1 MKKVI
6 AILIVLIISF
16 PLFSGQQKLSKEKEN
31 GQSIES
37 YNYPEFND
45 EYTSERKAELDK
57 ICEEVEKE
65 TPQDIITYAIII
77 VGLQPGGVAGKAG
90 LRINDIIYSF
100 NDRAFFDIESKDA
113 TQNFIDYVKSL
124 PEGTYPMDIIRY
136 GKAIRLQIKLPSY
149 SGGGPRLGAVLLR
162 LVNKPEAY
170 FEKGISYLESMSSRD
185 DLKKVSWLFET
196 AKMLS
201 PEWADVYYNLGLIY
215 GKLDYYDEAIE
226 NLAISMQIMKKNN
239 FQSDKINK
247 VETLITD
254 NRIKKYKLE
263 EIKVGLASGKWDLI
277 QKEPNVPDSYLY
289 RLNNWGEVTIV
300 PSEWIPQFNQDK
312 LGRLFIYNPL
322 GAWGEQEGK
331 IKEKARKKLLSK
343 NPWLPVYFDGRYF
356 EVRSFYLCETYLN
369 DVSMWCPVPY
379 LLKGEI
385 NFEYS
390 EPIIRIRVFADRGLK
405 EKAYC
410 DRDFNKAFD
419 RSQGSIKEFNFG
431 VTNFINEYKYRVSV
445 NRSVI

>member
-1 MKKVI
+1 MKKTI
-6 AILIVLIISF
+6 AVLIVLTISL
-16 PLFSGQQKLSKEKEN
+16 PLFSGQQKLRNEKEN

-45 EYTSERKAELDK
+45 KYTSERTAELYK

-65 TPQDIITYAIII
+65 TPQDIITYAITI

-215 GKLDYYDEAIE
+215 GKLDYYDEAEI
-226 NLAISMQIMKKNN
+226 NLTMALNILKKNN
-239 FQSDKINK
+239 SSLNEQGKI
-247 VETLITD
+247 ESLIAD
-254 NRIKKYKLE
+254 YNYKNLWLKNIKDRF
-263 EIKVGLASGKWDLI
+263 ISGKWSI
-277 QKEPNVPDSYLY
+277 IRREPELSGDY
-289 RLNNWGEVTIV
+289 GELSNFI
-300 PSEWIPQFNQDK
+300 PKFYKDKNGKLLMKNLLAEWPKQQDRESES
-312 LGRLFIYNPL
+312 
-322 GAWGEQEGK
+322 A
-331 IKEKARKKLLSK
+331 KKLNISK
-343 NPWLPVYFDGRYF
+343 NPGCSVDFDGRYF
-356 EVRSFYLCETYLN
+356 VIRFLYLWPGTAYDVPAWFATLYLF
-369 DVSMWCPVPY
+369 
-379 LLKGEI
+379 KGEI
-385 NFEYS
+385 EMDTLSPLVKIKIFRTGRDPEGRPLFWRDDFGEAFEHYQELIDEIIS
-390 EPIIRIRVFADRGLK
+390 ED
-405 EKAYC
+405 
-410 DRDFNKAFD
+410 DFVA
-419 RSQGSIKEFNFG
+419 
-431 VTNFINEYKYRVSV
+431 EYKYS
-445 NRSVI
+445 IK